1 MSLILE
7 GIDLPKGETAEV
19 IIRIQPNG
27 DIKDGHGIL
36 LTETKA
42 TQISTPHGRLID
54 GGKLDKLVH
63 EWSPV
68 YTYGRSAFT
77 RAIENAPT
85 ILKAEGEW

>member
-27 DIKDGHGIL
+27 SIKDGHGIF

-42 TQISTPHGRLID
+42 KQISAPHGRLID
-54 GGKLDKLVH
+54 GGKLNKLVH
-63 EWSPV
+63 EWNPA

-85 ILKAEGEW
+85 ILESEE